1 MARGS
6 SGDQASL
13 SGAQWPAEALVTRRP
28 SQEHGG
34 PAEAV
39 VTRRPSLEHGGPP
52 GSNGDQVS
60 PSGARGPPLAAGV
73 TRRPP
78 QEHVAPWQQ
87 G

>member
-13 SGAQWPAEALVTRRP
+13 SGAQWPAEALVTRHP
-28 SQEHGG
+28 SQEHGGPAEAVVTRRPSLKHGG

-52 GSNGDQVS
+52 
-60 PSGARGPPLAAGV
+60 
-73 TRRPP
+73 
-78 QEHVAPWQQ
+78 WQQ
-87 G
+87 E